1 MSSPCQPPASDSAA
15 ELGVTSIP
23 GGHLLVSV
31 DRSGTNHPRG
41 VVAAV
46 DHAVSQPAGHVLVD
60 LAGLAS
66 CDRELADALLRSRNT
81 LAARGRRLVLVNVA
95 VAFRHQLTT
104 HAPTF
109 AIHHD
114 ELSEAPHPDAA
125 HTRDH

>member
-1 MSSPCQPPASDSAA
+1 MSSPGQPSAADSAA
-15 ELGVTSIP
+15 EAGVTSIP
-23 GGHLLVSV
+23 GGHFLVSV
-31 DRSGTNHPRG
+31 DRSATNHPHG

-66 CDRELADALLRSRNT
+66 CDPELADALLRSRNT

-95 VAFRHQLTT
+95 VAFRHQLAT

-109 AIHHD
+109 ATHHD
-114 ELSEAPHPDAA
+114 EQSQAEHPDASA
-125 HTRDH
+125 ARDV